1 MSELS
6 DGLLSVGGGRDRRG
20 AGCGRSSEGGLKISG
35 APFGTVVKGLYRLD
49 GVLDE
54 GSSELEKSCSKSL
67 VTVLG
72 KGSGVAT
79 DNGEKASSAVSRDEP
94 KRSWIGGSCLMVTS
108 LAAGLRNG
116 FVTTGCGEGK
126 SPASSDGDV
135 NGSAKVLGGA

>member
-6 DGLLSVGGGRDRRG
+6 DGLLSVGAGRDRRG
-20 AGCGRSSEGGLKISG
+20 AGCGRSSEGGLKISRS
-35 APFGTVVKGLYRLD
+35 PFGTAVKGLYRLD
-49 GVLDE
+49 GVLDK

-94 KRSWIGGSCLMVTS
+94 KRSWIGGSCLMATS

-116 FVTTGCGEGK
+116 FVRK